1 MGYKRFKDISN
12 TMLMLML
19 NREKTG
25 GKTVE
30 RREIP
35 GDSWREEVITT
46 AARGSTG
53 SFGATGC
60 LIINTECGANTD
72 AADGPGIAPT
82 PPPESRG

>member
-1 MGYKRFKDISN
+1 MVPTEASREIPLWSHINERF
-12 TMLMLML
+12 
-19 NREKTG
+19 
-25 GKTVE
+25 E

-72 AADGPGIAPT
+72 AADGPGNAPT
-82 PPPESRG
+82 PP